1 MWFSSWS
8 AKWQRIAPGS
18 RTHAS
23 RRRRLTAPPQAAA
36 LESLEDRVLLSAY
49 TAATAA
55 ALIADIKAANTAG
68 GANTITLI
76 APTTSPYVL
85 TAPKNAEGVT
95 TGLPTI
101 AAKDNLTIVGNS
113 DTIERSTA
121 SGTPAF
127 RLFDVASGGSLTL
140 QYMTLQG
147 GYCGSPH
154 SFSLPALAAQ
164 GGAIY
169 NLGAL
174 TLNGVT
180 VADNQAD
187 AASGGTA
194 SGGAIYSNGSLT
206 LENGT
211 LLQGNSALGGYGQPG
226 YVFPGSAFGG
236 AVYVAGGTANISNT
250 SFTGNSVRGG
260 EYNSESNSGA
270 GASGGALYVAAGQ
283 VTLTNSTV
291 NNNWA
296 GHLSGYQ
303 GSGYPGFGGGLY
315 IAGGTV
321 SLSGDTVDSNYAGLV
336 YGDGYGA
343 GLYIAAGTVTLT
355 DDTVEYNGANG
366 GQSAGGG
373 LLITPEATVYIDPF
387 TLANIINN
395 TAVVDPNIDGTY
407 IET

>member
-18 RTHAS
+18 RRHAS
-23 RRRRLTAPPQAAA
+23 RRRRLTSPPQAAA
-36 LESLEDRVLLSAY
+36 LESLENRVLLSAY

-68 GANTITLI
+68 GANTITLT

-85 TAPKNAEGVT
+85 TTANNITDGN
-95 TGLPTI
+95 TGLPRI
-101 AAKDNLTIVGNS
+101 AAKDNLTIVGNG

-121 SGTPAF
+121 SGTRTFGTF

-140 QYMTLQG
+140 QDMTLQG
-147 GYCGSPH
+147 GYCVSPH
-154 SFSLPALAAQ
+154 SFSLVALAAQ

-187 AASGGTA
+187 AGSGGTA

-211 LLQGNSALGGYGQPG
+211 LLQGNSAQGGFGQPG
-226 YVFPGSAFGG
+226 YVLPGSAFGG

-250 SFTGNSVRGG
+250 TFTGNSVRGG
-260 EYNSESNSGA
+260 EYDSESNSGA
-270 GASGGALYVAAGQ
+270 PASGGALYVAAGQ

-296 GHLSGYQ
+296 GHLSGY
-303 GSGYPGFGGGLY
+303 PGFGSGLY

-321 SLSGDTVDSNYAGLV
+321 SLSGDTVDSNYAGLG
-336 YGDGYGA
+336 YGEGYGA

-395 TAVVDPNIDGTY
+395 TAAVDPNIDGTY